1 MPTKKTLGSG
11 DEGVCGDWQ
20 CTGPMSV
27 RDDLKLR
34 SRSPPWK
41 HSLSRGCMGWAH
53 GPMGSFEIKARRD
66 WPPDRI
72 VAVVDRLVCSK
83 KST

>member
-1 MPTKKTLGSG
+1 MPTKEARERQRGRLRRLAMHWAYVGQMTSSSEAARPPGSTPSLEAAW
-11 DEGVCGDWQ
+11 D
-20 CTGPMSV
+20 GPT
-27 RDDLKLR
+27 
-34 SRSPPWK
+34 
-41 HSLSRGCMGWAH
+41 
-53 GPMGSFEIKARRD
+53 GSFEIKARRD